1 RAVLV
6 RSASHVHQAM
16 NEYMTTHHKPAS
28 ASYPSSPAVV
38 LPPTPQQVVSSPPP
52 QYSADSP
59 PAGARASSKA
69 GRKPARKVRGASST
83 RRTALATPKES
94 VPSAPLSRTH
104 PDLDPHSRCVYLLK
118 TRLPARVS
126 LIRSAFLCNAGR
138 IDVAPT

>member
-1 RAVLV
+1 
-6 RSASHVHQAM
+6 
-16 NEYMTTHHKPAS
+16 
-28 ASYPSSPAVV
+28 
-38 LPPTPQQVVSSPPP
+38 P

-59 PAGARASSKA
+59 PAGARASSSKA
-69 GRKPARKVRGASST
+69 GRKPARKVSGASST

-138 IDVAPT
+138 IDVAPTQDVLFLRDKKKPNTPEYLHVTVTNPRNARLVAVTLARDGADEIEDPSV